1 MPTIERSMLVP
12 YSCERMFAL
21 VLDVERYPEFLPSC
35 SGARVLSR
43 GENEICGEVDLNF
56 KGIRHSFSTCNHLT
70 PCERIDLAL
79 KDGPFSTLDGYWSFQ
94 DLGAGCKVSLKLD
107 YDFSSRLLAMA
118 LGPIFSL
125 FANGLVEAFNQ
136 RAREIYG

>member
-1 MPTIERSMLVP
+1 MPTVERSMLVP

-21 VLDVERYPEFLPSC
+21 VLDIERYPDFLPSC

-43 GENEICGEVDLNF
+43 SEEEVCGEVDLNF
-56 KGIRHSFSTCNHLT
+56 KGIRHSFSTCNRLT
-70 PCERIDLAL
+70 PFERIDLAL
-79 KDGPFSTLDGYWSFQ
+79 KDGPFRTLDGYWLFQ
-94 DLGAGCKVSLKLD
+94 DLGAGSKVSLKLD

-125 FANGLVEAFNQ
+125 FANGLVDAFNQ